1 MTSNSECIGRYSFIH
16 FIASAVCYN
25 NPLKTGRYVGIMT
38 TKQQLLQ
45 LCEVEIYSRGLLK
58 DQGAIMSQLLCNN
71 IMIIT
76 LCNTYNEVSLCTYSG
91 DQKLLEKMKRVQCNI
106 CIEDPNKA
114 PFPKRIGDTSY
125 GYQQNRG
132 LYLTGKC
139 LTQKYIQF
147 SHVLKIF
154 FLSLHQH
161 CRKRR
166 FLTKNVIYFGFIR
179 AVSVYFF
186 FFPNLK

>member
-45 LCEVEIYSRGLLK
+45 LCEVEIYSRGLLT
-58 DQGAIMSQLLCNN
+58 DQGASMWQLLCNN

-91 DQKLLEKMKRVQCNI
+91 DQKRLEKMKRVQHLHWGLKKNCYI
-106 CIEDPNKA
+106 KDPNKA
-114 PFPKRIGDTSY
+114 PFPKRIEDTSY
-125 GYQQNRG
+125 GYQQNRD
-132 LYLTGKC
+132 LDHTGKC

-154 FLSLHQH
+154 FLSLPINIVEREGFNQKYHVL
-161 CRKRR
+161 
-166 FLTKNVIYFGFIR
+166 FLY
-179 AVSVYFF
+179 
-186 FFPNLK
+186 

>member
-45 LCEVEIYSRGLLK
+45 LCEVEIYSRGLLT
-58 DQGAIMSQLLCNN
+58 DQGASMSQLLCNN

-76 LCNTYNEVSLCTYSG
+76 LCNTYNEVSLCTYSS
-91 DQKLLEKMKRVQCNI
+91 DQKRLEKTNECNI

-114 PFPKRIGDTSY
+114 PFPKRIEGYY

-132 LYLTGKC
+132 LDLTGKC

-147 SHVLKIF
+147 SHVLKIL
-154 FLSLHQH
+154 FLTPHQH

-166 FLTKNVIYFGFIR
+166 FLTKNIM
-179 AVSVYFF
+179 
-186 FFPNLK
+186 